1 MKYIENFYNLNYTD
15 SSWVSIV
22 DLSKTS
28 IDYLWD
34 QTNAA
39 ISLSKDVDINHKSN
53 LAGNISSSLILKDGG
68 NMFVDNILPEVFN
81 TNRDFYSS
89 KMDKKLLNFSMTGFW
104 VNFQKKFEFNPI
116 HSHDGDFSFVIWM
129 NVPYYWENEI
139 KSEIIRESNTH
150 NAVGN
155 FMFVYPED
163 NKIRCSHI
171 TMSPEMN
178 GKMAI
183 FPSYLTHMVY
193 PFYTSDNVR
202 VSISGNVFF
211 GI

>member
-1 MKYIENFYNLNYTD
+1 MKYIENFCNLHYTD

-28 IDYLWD
+28 IAYLWD
-34 QTNAA
+34 ET
-39 ISLSKDVDINHKSN
+39 ISTLSLSKVVDINHKPN
-53 LAGNISSSLILKDGG
+53 LAGNISSSLKLKDEKGMMV
-68 NMFVDNILPEVFN
+68 NNILPEIFD
-81 TNRDFYSS
+81 TNKDFYSS
-89 KMDKKLLNFSMTGFW
+89 KIDKNILNISMTGFW

-129 NVPYYWENEI
+129 NIPYHWENEI
-139 KSEIIRESNTH
+139 KSEIVKESNTH

-155 FMFVYPED
+155 FVFVYAHD
-163 NKIRCSHI
+163 NQVKCSHI

-183 FPSYLTHMVY
+183 FPSYLNHMVY

-202 VSISGNVFF
+202 VSISGNIYF
-211 GI
+211 